1 MIIGGAWKRKKIF
14 FRDAEGLR
22 PTLGRIRETLF
33 NWLGQDLSNKK
44 CLDLFSGSGSLGFEA
59 LSRNASSCTF
69 IERNY
74 EVYLNLIDNKIKLN
88 VERAFIKNMNAELFI
103 KNNSESFDI
112 IFCDPP
118 FKMNETLLLIDRLR
132 QLLNP
137 EGIIYFESDQE
148 IPEQMFEIHKT
159 SRVGKVYF
167 YLIR

>member
-1 MIIGGAWKRKKIF
+1 
-14 FRDAEGLR
+14 
-22 PTLGRIRETLF
+22 
-33 NWLGQDLSNKK
+33 
-44 CLDLFSGSGSLGFEA
+44 
-59 LSRNASSCTF
+59 
-69 IERNY
+69 
-74 EVYLNLIDNKIKLN
+74 
-88 VERAFIKNMNAELFI
+88 MNAELFI

-148 IPEQMFEIHKT
+148 IPEKMFEIYKT
-159 SRVGKVYF
+159 SRAGKVYF

>member
-1 MIIGGAWKRKKIF
+1 M
-14 FRDAEGLR
+14 
-22 PTLGRIRETLF
+22 
-33 NWLGQDLSNKK
+33 GQDLSNKK
-44 CLDLFSGSGSLGFEA
+44 CLDLFSGSGSLGLEA
-59 LSRNASSCTF
+59 LSRNASSCIF
-69 IERNY
+69 IESNY
-74 EVYLNLIDNKIKLN
+74 EVYLNLIDNKRKLN
-88 VERAFIKNMNAELFI
+88 VEHAFIKNMNAELFI

-148 IPEQMFEIHKT
+148 IPEKMFEIYKT
-159 SRVGKVYF
+159 SRAGKVYF

>member
-1 MIIGGAWKRKKIF
+1 
-14 FRDAEGLR
+14 
-22 PTLGRIRETLF
+22 
-33 NWLGQDLSNKK
+33 LGQDLSNKK
-44 CLDLFSGSGSLGFEA
+44 CLDLFSGSGSLGLEA
-59 LSRNASSCTF
+59 LSRNASSCIF
-69 IERNY
+69 IESNY
-74 EVYLNLIDNKIKLN
+74 EVYLNLIDNKRKLN
-88 VERAFIKNMNAELFI
+88 VEHAFIKNMNAELFI

-148 IPEQMFEIHKT
+148 IPEKMFEIYKT
-159 SRVGKVYF
+159 SRAGKVYF